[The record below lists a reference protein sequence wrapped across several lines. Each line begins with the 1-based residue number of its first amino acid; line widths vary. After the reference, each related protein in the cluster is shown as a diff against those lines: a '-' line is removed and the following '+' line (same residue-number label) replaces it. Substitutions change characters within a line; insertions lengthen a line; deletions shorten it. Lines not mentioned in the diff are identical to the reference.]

1 MNHSQK
7 FSLGILIV
15 FAALIAYALLA
26 DTAKDKGTW
35 VWLIVALAALGLA
48 LPTVKYPGYRRLL
61 GFLIR
66 GGFDGVSELVSSPN
80 PERSLDRQ
88 PVPRA
93 LRYKSP
99 SLFHEW
105 SQNLHVHHIDM
116 DPGKP
121 ARENNLIALCAE
133 HHQQAHH
140 NREVTIPQVR
150 SWKSRGSTTNRPI
163 GRRIRRR

>member
-7 FSLGILIV
+7 FSLGTLIV

-48 LPTVKYPGYRRLL
+48 LPAVKYPGYRRLL

-80 PERSLDRQ
+80 LERSLDCQ

-93 LRYKSP
+93 LHYNGLSEANNTC
-99 SLFHEW
+99 LF
-105 SQNLHVHHIDM
+105 
-116 DPGKP
+116 P
-121 ARENNLIALCAE
+121 RC
-133 HHQQAHH
+133 
-140 NREVTIPQVR
+140 
-150 SWKSRGSTTNRPI
+150 STN
-163 GRRIRRR
+163 GRKICTFTTST